1 MRVPSSNIKLVRP
14 RMTDRDDA
22 AVAWI
27 VADEETTIESVP
39 RHLPQDR
46 ALLGLLDRMRMDTPF
61 AGGRRQGRGND
72 PVKYLEGFGFDLA
85 GDIPVSTARRRGAT
99 RHVAVANSKNP
110 RVQTSTSL
118 TTV

>member
-1 MRVPSSNIKLVRP
+1 MRVPSSNIKPVRP

-27 VADEETTIESVP
+27 VADEEITIESVP
-39 RHLPQDR
+39 THLPQDR
-46 ALLGLLDRMRMDTPF
+46 ALLGLLDTMRMDTPM
-61 AGGRRQGRGND
+61 ASGCRQGRGNGA
-72 PVKYLEGFGFDLA
+72 VKYLEGFGFDPA
-85 GDIPVSTARRRGAT
+85 GAIPVSTAHRRGAT
-99 RHVAVANSKNP
+99 RHVAIANSKNP